1 MLDEFYLGIDYGH
14 KKTGLAIAQNIIKKS
29 RPLKES
35 NRAERT
41 NVNIY
46 KKKKLITDS

>member
-1 MLDEFYLGIDYGH
+1 MGPKPGPTF
-14 KKTGLAIAQNIIKKS
+14 AIAEADADIHVKKS
-29 RPLKES
+29 EPPNDS
-35 NRAERT
+35 NNADIE